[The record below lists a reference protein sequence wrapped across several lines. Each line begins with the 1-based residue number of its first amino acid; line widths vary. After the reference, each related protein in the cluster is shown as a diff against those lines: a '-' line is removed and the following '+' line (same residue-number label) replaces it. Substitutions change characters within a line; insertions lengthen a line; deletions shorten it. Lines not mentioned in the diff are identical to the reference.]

1 MTDPAR
7 QLQALLQGGEAAA
20 NPFPPQSRYHVVP
33 TTTLIGPDGR
43 TIVYLRRRFIPP
55 PESFAAVQ
63 EHTVVQGDRL
73 DNIAARYLGDP
84 ELFWRL
90 CDANVAMRPTELT
103 ETLGRRILITLPEGM
118 R

>member
-1 MTDPAR
+1 MTDPAG
-7 QLQALLQGGEAAA
+7 QLQAFLQGGDDAA
-20 NPFPPQSRYHVVP
+20 NPFPPQSRYHVVA

-43 TIVYLRRRFIPP
+43 TIIYLRRRFVPP
-55 PESFAAVQ
+55 PESFVTVQ

-103 ETLGRRILITLPEGM
+103 ETIGRRILITLPAGM
-118 R
+118 P

>member
-1 MTDPAR
+1 MTDPAS
-7 QLQALLQGGEAAA
+7 QLQALLQGGDAAA
-20 NPFPPQSRYHVVP
+20 NPFPPQSRYHAVP

-43 TIVYLRRRFIPP
+43 TILYLRRRFVPP
-55 PESFAAVQ
+55 PESFVAVQ

-90 CDANVAMRPTELT
+90 CDANVAMRPTDLT
-103 ETLGRRILITLPEGM
+103 ETIGRRILITLPEGM